1 MNASR
6 KRPYRKGR
14 RAEAEED
21 TRRRIT
27 EAAVALH
34 GSIGPANTKL
44 TDVAELAG
52 VSRMTVYNHFP
63 TETDL
68 FVACSTHWASQNPF
82 PDPSSWTDMGDA
94 GNRLR
99 VALRELYE
107 WYDQKQGMLGPVLRD
122 ARVITALAEVMVG
135 QWDDYLVR
143 VVDALASGWPGPTR
157 RSKNL
162 RASLRLAADFH
173 TWRILTDAGLSSNRA
188 SVLAAKM
195 VTCGAARG
203 A

>member
-44 TDVAELAG
+44 RDVAELAG

-68 FVACSTHWASQNPF
+68 FVACSTHWASVWRADSRSPR
-82 PDPSSWTDMGDA
+82 A
-94 GNRLR
+94 
-99 VALRELYE
+99 
-107 WYDQKQGMLGPVLRD
+107 K
-122 ARVITALAEVMVG
+122 LA
-135 QWDDYLVR
+135 
-143 VVDALASGWPGPTR
+143 
-157 RSKNL
+157 
-162 RASLRLAADFH
+162 
-173 TWRILTDAGLSSNRA
+173 
-188 SVLAAKM
+188 
-195 VTCGAARG
+195 
-203 A
+203 